1 MKTRILLIAFLFVVP
16 LLGSVAAQTSQELN
30 FLSGLEESR
39 TIRNM
44 LPDYLDR
51 LARALL
57 EERKRKIALFATPQD
72 VANRKDYVR
81 ARMLQA
87 IGSLPERTPLN
98 AKVVGVLDRDDYKI
112 EKVVFESQPNF
123 YVTANLY
130 LPKRGR
136 PPYPG
141 VLFPL
146 GHEQGS
152 KAHSA
157 WQQMLGSL
165 AQKGFVAL
173 AWDPIGQGERVQLYD
188 PDFRESKVFRS
199 TTEHSILGIQ
209 CLLVGDNLARYTIW
223 DGMRALDYLLSRK
236 EVDPERIACTGNSG
250 GGTHTAYLS
259 ALDDRI
265 KVAAPSCYITSFG
278 HLLASIGPQDAE
290 QNLPP
295 FLGDGL
301 DHADFIYAFGPKPYL
316 MLSAIRDFFS
326 ISGARE
332 TYAEAKRVYTVMGIP
347 EKMGM
352 VEADDGHGY
361 TKPRRLAAYDWFGR
375 WLMGARDQ
383 APEPEVK
390 LFTEVELA
398 CTATGQVSTSLGGE
412 TVFSLN
418 RKRAGLSNQ
427 RLQPPSSPA
436 DLASFKEKIR
446 QRVRQLTRFEPSKG
460 ALTVRPYGEITRTGY
475 RIEKLTYESEPGITI
490 PSVLYVP
497 DTAEARKPAIL
508 SVYRRGKAAA
518 GAESEEWVKRGFV
531 VLAID
536 MRGTGET
543 QFGETQPSG
552 DYPRYFGDFDSA
564 MTALLIGK
572 PLVGMRAQD
581 VSRGVDLLLA
591 RPDVDPERVYAYGRD
606 EGGVPLLYAAVLDER
621 IKKVAI
627 EGTLVS
633 YQSVI
638 ANRIHRQV
646 LESTVRG
653 ALKEYDL
660 PDLVAALAPRSAFIV
675 NGVDALGHRVATGE
689 ITKQYATA
697 STAFLTAGNKAS
709 LRIAERRE
717 DERAAAFYPDFFK

>member
-1 MKTRILLIAFLFVVP
+1 MHTKLVLRRRRMKTRIALVSFLLLSP
-16 LLGSVAAQTSQELN
+16 LVGPVAAQTSQELN

-39 TIRNM
+39 TLRNM
-44 LPDYLDR
+44 LPDYLER
-51 LARALL
+51 LAKALL
-57 EERKRKIALFATPQD
+57 EERKKKIALFTTPQE
-72 VANRKDYVR
+72 VANRKEYVR

-87 IGSLPERTPLN
+87 IGALPERTPLN

-130 LPKRGR
+130 LPKRGQ

-165 AQKGFVAL
+165 AQKGYVAL

-188 PDFRESKVFRS
+188 PDFGESKLVRS
-199 TTEHSILGIQ
+199 TTEHSMLGVQ

-259 ALDDRI
+259 ALDNRI

-278 HLLASIGPQDAE
+278 HLLSSIGPQDAE

-295 FLGDGL
+295 FLADGL

-332 TYAEAKRVYTVMGIP
+332 TYAEAKRVYTVLGIP
-347 EKMGM
+347 DKMGM

-375 WLMGARDQ
+375 WLKGAGDQ

-390 LFTEVELA
+390 LF
-398 CTATGQVSTSLGGE
+398 
-412 TVFSLN
+412 
-418 RKRAGLSNQ
+418 
-427 RLQPPSSPA
+427 
-436 DLASFKEKIR
+436 
-446 QRVRQLTRFEPSKG
+446 
-460 ALTVRPYGEITRTGY
+460 
-475 RIEKLTYESEPGITI
+475 
-490 PSVLYVP
+490 
-497 DTAEARKPAIL
+497 
-508 SVYRRGKAAA
+508 
-518 GAESEEWVKRGFV
+518 
-531 VLAID
+531 
-536 MRGTGET
+536 
-543 QFGETQPSG
+543 
-552 DYPRYFGDFDSA
+552 
-564 MTALLIGK
+564 
-572 PLVGMRAQD
+572 
-581 VSRGVDLLLA
+581 
-591 RPDVDPERVYAYGRD
+591 
-606 EGGVPLLYAAVLDER
+606 
-621 IKKVAI
+621 
-627 EGTLVS
+627 
-633 YQSVI
+633 
-638 ANRIHRQV
+638 
-646 LESTVRG
+646 
-653 ALKEYDL
+653 
-660 PDLVAALAPRSAFIV
+660 
-675 NGVDALGHRVATGE
+675 
-689 ITKQYATA
+689 
-697 STAFLTAGNKAS
+697 
-709 LRIAERRE
+709 
-717 DERAAAFYPDFFK
+717 